1 LIDAELLSL
10 TISASK
16 TATAMVLITALIGLL
31 SSGLALAQQACPGY
45 RASNVQ
51 QSANGLTADL
61 NLAGPACNIFGTD
74 LRNLTLTVEY
84 QTGKRSLICQLHP
97 C

>member
-1 LIDAELLSL
+1 LTLSAL
-10 TISASK
+10 ETS
-16 TATAMVLITALIGLL
+16 TAMVLVTALIGLL
-31 SSGLALAQQACPGY
+31 SSGLVVAQKTCPGY
-45 RASNVQ
+45 HASNVQ
-51 QSANGLTADL
+51 QTANGLTANLD
-61 NLAGPACNIFGTD
+61 LAGPACNIFGTD